1 MKLPGLTSFMSAPT
15 EGIGFSRQ
23 SSTANDTTLTASEG
37 DHKGMPLQWM
47 KWWEATRQVVPVY
60 LAVHIAA
67 FIITCLAVLFTLHDF
82 QGTYL
87 PISTI
92 WHSWNQWDTKGHF
105 IVIATQG
112 YANILDTAFFPLYPI
127 LMRGVMFLGFSPLVS
142 GLLISNIAGLFAL
155 IVLYQLVREEFN
167 DEDAWRTVLYISVF
181 PTAFFFIAAY
191 NETLFLLLSLLSFY
205 AIRRGRWWQAGIYG
219 FLACLTRSAGL
230 FLLVPFAYEYWQQH
244 EFQIMP
250 LRIGSIL
257 KRVRIDVI
265 SAVLIPAGIAV
276 FALYCYLISG
286 DALAFSH
293 VQAHWHR
300 SLALPWHAMWETFA
314 IIRHSTGFL
323 SFYSLRNLLDLL
335 PNVFIL
341 ILIVLTF
348 VGPWRFPRTYW
359 SYGLYA
365 AALFLFVQLVPASDA
380 TLFPLQSTARFM
392 LEIFPAFIMLAI
404 LGKSRQ
410 VNLYYLLISTSMGF
424 FLLTQFL
431 TGHWVV

>member
-1 MKLPGLTSFMSAPT
+1 MKLPGLTSFMSAQT

-23 SSTANDTTLTASEG
+23 SNTTNDRLLLSSEQAG
-37 DHKGMPLQWM
+37 WQY
-47 KWWEATRQVVPVY
+47 WWEATKQVLPIY
-60 LAVHIAA
+60 ISVHIAA

-82 QGTYL
+82 QGNYFPL
-87 PISTI
+87 STI

-127 LMRGVMFLGFSPLVS
+127 LMRGLMFLGLSPLIS
-142 GLLISNIAGLFAL
+142 GLLISNVAGLFAL
-155 IVLYQLVREEFN
+155 IVLYQLVREEFSG
-167 DEDAWRTVLYISVF
+167 EDAWRTVLYISLF

-205 AIRRGRWWQAGIYG
+205 AIRHGRWWQTGIFG

-230 FLLVPFAYEYWQQH
+230 FLLIPFVYEYWRQH
-244 EFQIMP
+244 EFQLKP
-250 LRIGSIL
+250 LRIDSIF
-257 KRVRIDVI
+257 KSIFKQARIDII
-265 SAVLIPAGIAV
+265 SAALIPAGIAV

-293 VQAHWHR
+293 VQAHWQR
-300 SLALPWHAMWETFA
+300 SLAAPWHGMWETLA

-335 PNVFIL
+335 PSIFIL

-348 VGPWRFPRTYW
+348 VGPWRWPRAYW
-359 SYGLYA
+359 GYGLYA
-365 AALFLFVQLVPASDA
+365 AAVFVFVQLVPASDA

-410 VNLYYLLISTSMGF
+410 VNLYYLLIASSMGF

>member
-1 MKLPGLTSFMSAPT
+1 MKLPGLTSFMSTQT
-15 EGIGFSRQ
+15 EGIGFSQQ
-23 SSTANDTTLTASEG
+23 SNITKEKLILSSEQAG
-37 DHKGMPLQWM
+37 WQY
-47 KWWEATRQVVPVY
+47 WWEATKQVLPIY
-60 LAVHIAA
+60 IAVHIAA

-82 QGTYL
+82 QGNYL
-87 PISTI
+87 PLSTI

-105 IVIATQG
+105 IIIATQG
-112 YANILDTAFFPLYPI
+112 YTDILNTAFFPLYPI
-127 LMRGVMFLGFSPLVS
+127 LMRGLMFVGLSPLVS
-142 GLLISNIAGLFAL
+142 GLLISNVAGLFAL
-155 IVLYQLVREEFN
+155 IVLYQLVREDFSG
-167 DEDAWRTVLYISVF
+167 EDAWRTVLYISLF

-205 AIRRGRWWQAGIYG
+205 AIRHGRWWQAGICG

-230 FLLVPFAYEYWQQH
+230 FLLIPFAYEYWRQH
-244 EFQIMP
+244 EFQLKS
-250 LRIGSIL
+250 LRIGSIF
-257 KRVRIDVI
+257 KQVRIDII
-265 SAVLIPAGIAV
+265 SAALIPAGIAV

-293 VQAHWHR
+293 VQAHWQR
-300 SLALPWHAMWETFA
+300 SLAAPWHGMWETLT

-341 ILIVLTF
+341 ILVVLTF
-348 VGPWRFPRTYW
+348 VGPWRWPRAYW
-359 SYGLYA
+359 AYGLYA

-410 VNLYYLLISTSMGF
+410 VNLYYLLIASSMGF

>member
-1 MKLPGLTSFMSAPT
+1 MSAPT

-348 VGPWRFPRTYW
+348 VGPWRVTRTYW